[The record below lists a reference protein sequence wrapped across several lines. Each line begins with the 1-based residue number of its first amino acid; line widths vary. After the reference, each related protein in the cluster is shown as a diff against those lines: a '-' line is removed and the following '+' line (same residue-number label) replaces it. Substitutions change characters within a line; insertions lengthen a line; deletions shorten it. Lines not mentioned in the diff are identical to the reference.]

1 MSRAVG
7 VHVGLSPELNIF
19 CFFSHL
25 MSHSLK
31 QPIKNYSPGKR
42 LEEHKQWCD
51 YRQIFLALRF
61 ALVHT
66 HLCITLEPTNLP
78 VLQAIVIQ
86 ARMPRGVLAGGV
98 WQSFLLQTQKNTW
111 AWNFTPKI
119 IPGIKISCPKNKIQV
134 AEKKFEW
141 INYFL
146 IHWLQQ
152 KFRSEVCKPEK
163 IHIFFKDLKKYVTSF
178 DPKRYR
184 GCKFSTQKQS

>member
-25 MSHSLK
+25 MSRSLK

-51 YRQIFLALRF
+51 YRQIFLTSRF

-66 HLCITLEPTNLP
+66 HLCITLEPANPP

-86 ARMPRGVLAGGV
+86 ARMPRGVLAVYMTRGG
-98 WQSFLLQTQKNTW
+98 LTELPTTN
-111 AWNFTPKI
+111 P
-119 IPGIKISCPKNKIQV
+119 
-134 AEKKFEW
+134 
-141 INYFL
+141 
-146 IHWLQQ
+146 
-152 KFRSEVCKPEK
+152 
-163 IHIFFKDLKKYVTSF
+163 KKYMSLKFHTQNYTWHQNF
-178 DPKRYR
+178 LPKKQDT
-184 GCKFSTQKQS
+184 GC